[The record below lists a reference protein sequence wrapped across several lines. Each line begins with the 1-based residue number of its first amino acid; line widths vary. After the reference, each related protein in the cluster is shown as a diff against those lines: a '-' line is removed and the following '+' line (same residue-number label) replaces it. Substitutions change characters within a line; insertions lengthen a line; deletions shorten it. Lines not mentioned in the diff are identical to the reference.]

1 MKKNEILKNK
11 ILELNGLEKMLAIDR
26 FLGKKIVFTNGCFDI
41 IHRGH
46 IEYLSKAADLG
57 EILVIGLNSDSSV
70 HKLKG
75 KDRPVQDQITRAE
88 VLASMFFVTYIAIFD
103 EETPYNLIK
112 TVQPDFLVKG
122 GDYNIKEIVGYDI
135 VTNKGG
141 QVLTIPFV
149 EGFSTTSIIN
159 KVQG

>member
-112 TVQPDFLVKG
+112 AVQPDFLVKG

-135 VTNKGG
+135 VTQKGG